1 MDSSRSRTLTYA
13 GALCILAFS
22 LFPFVWMILVSLAR
36 SPAFLSEGTPFGPTL
51 ENYVDVI
58 TGSSLEFGSYLRNS
72 ALISSIVAVSAT
84 VIAGCAAYAVTRM
97 KFPGRMAIP
106 VGLLALSML
115 PQISLV
121 GYLFNLMSDLGWVNT
136 YQALA
141 LPYIALGLPLALW
154 IMLSH
159 FSQIPADLDKAA
171 LVDGATRFQILRMV
185 IAPVA
190 MPAVVSTVILVFIFS
205 FNEFLFALMLTVDH
219 KARTVPVGIALFEG
233 LHGQTPWGTI
243 MAAAVLSCVPLVLI
257 AALFQRRIIHGL
269 TQGAVKG

>member
-1 MDSSRSRTLTYA
+1 MLLISLSRS
-13 GALCILAFS
+13 
-22 LFPFVWMILVSLAR
+22 PD
-36 SPAFLSEGTPFGPTL
+36 FLSGGGAFTPTL

-58 TGSSLEFGSYLRNS
+58 RGRSLRFGSYLRNS
-72 ALISSIVAVSAT
+72 IVISSLVAVVAT
-84 VIAGCAAYAVTRM
+84 FIAGIAAYAITRLR
-97 KFPGRMAIP
+97 FPGRMAIP

-115 PQISLV
+115 PQISLI

-141 LPYIALGLPLALW
+141 LPYVALGLPLALW

-171 LVDGATRFQILRMV
+171 LVDGATRFQALRKV

-190 MPAVVSTVILVFIFS
+190 MPGVVSTVILLFIFS
-205 FNEFLFALMLTVDH
+205 FNEFLFALMLTLDDR
-219 KARTVPVGIALFEG
+219 ARTVPVGIALFEG
-233 LHGQTPWGTI
+233 LHGQTPWGSI

-269 TQGAVKG
+269 TQGSVKG